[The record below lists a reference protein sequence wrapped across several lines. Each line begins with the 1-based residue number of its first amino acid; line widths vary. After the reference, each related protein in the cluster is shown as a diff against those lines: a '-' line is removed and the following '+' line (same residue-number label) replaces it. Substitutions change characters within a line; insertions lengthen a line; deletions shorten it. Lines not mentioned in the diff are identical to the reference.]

1 MNRLREK
8 KKYWI
13 GGSVAAFSGVVLVKL
28 VAPALGGSW
37 QQALQ
42 VAGYALVVA
51 GFVIFACATRRR
63 EEEAF
68 IVAPEKQKDK
78 PIHFRRMP

>member
-8 KKYWI
+8 KTYWI
-13 GGSVAAFSGVVLVKL
+13 GGSIAAFSGVALVKL
-28 VAPALGGSW
+28 IAPALSGTW
-37 QQALQ
+37 QQVLQ
-42 VAGYALVVA
+42 VAGYVLVLA
-51 GFVIFACATRRR
+51 GFVIIACATRRR

-78 PIHFRRMP
+78 PIRSRKMT